1 MKRIIGI
8 SGSLRRGS
16 FNTALLRAAESLMP
30 DDAEL
35 VIESIAEIPLYNY
48 DLEASDGIPE
58 AVARLQDA
66 LEECDGLLI
75 STPEYNNSI
84 PGVLKNAIDWLSRPP
99 DEIPRVFNELP
110 VALMGA
116 SPGSY
121 GTILSQVAWLPV
133 LRTLGTEF
141 WTGGRLQVARAK
153 DVFDADGRLVDD
165 KIRERLEKFL
175 AEFVD
180 FAS

>member
-16 FNTALLRAAESLMP
+16 FNTALLAAAESLMP

-35 VIESIAEIPLYNY
+35 VIESIAGIPLYNY
-48 DLEASDGIPE
+48 DVEASDGIPG
-58 AVARLQDA
+58 AVARLQDE

-121 GTILSQVAWLPV
+121 GTVLSQVAWLPV

-153 DVFDADGRLVDD
+153 DVFDADGRLVDE
-165 KIRERLEKFL
+165 KIRERLENFL
-175 AEFVD
+175 AEFVE
-180 FAS
+180 FLS

>member
-8 SGSLRRGS
+8 SGSLRHGS
-16 FNTALLRAAESLMP
+16 FNSALLRAAGPLMP
-30 DDAEL
+30 EDAEL
-35 VIESIAEIPLYNY
+35 VIESLSGIPLYNF
-48 DLEASDGIPE
+48 DVESSEGIPDS
-58 AVARLQDA
+58 VARLQDA
-66 LEECDGLLI
+66 LEECDGLLL

-99 DEIPRVFNELP
+99 DDIPRVFGELP

-153 DVFDADGRLVDD
+153 DVFDDNGELVDD
-165 KIRERLEKFL
+165 AIRERLKKFL
-175 AEFVD
+175 AGFVD
-180 FAS
+180 FLS